1 METHSYWYIFT
12 GLLLLTEAFTPG
24 LFVFVCLAFAAFVVA
39 VIEQVSDYNFY
50 LLVATFVAVS
60 VLNLFTLR
68 KFLKATVKIPNQN
81 IENEFDAVGSEAMVF
96 KPIQENEPGTI
107 KLLDNENTLLAMSKN
122 GEFIGQGTTV
132 KVVELKDNLALVE
145 TF

>member
-1 METHSYWYIFT
+1 
-12 GLLLLTEAFTPG
+12 
-24 LFVFVCLAFAAFVVA
+24 
-39 VIEQVSDYNFY
+39 
-50 LLVATFVAVS
+50 
-60 VLNLFTLR
+60 
-68 KFLKATVKIPNQN
+68 
-81 IENEFDAVGSEAMVF
+81 MVF

-107 KLLDNENTLLAMSKN
+107 KLLDNENTLLATSKN

>member
-24 LFVFVCLAFAAFVVA
+24 LFVFVCLAFASFVVA
-39 VIEQVSDYNFY
+39 VIDQISDYNLY
-50 LLVATFVAVS
+50 LLATTFVFVS
-60 VLNLFTLR
+60 IFNLFTLR
-68 KFLKATVKIPNQN
+68 KFLKATVRIPSQN
-81 IENEFDAVGSEAMVF
+81 IDNDFDLIGSEAMVF

-107 KLLDNENTLLAMSKN
+107 KLLDNENTLLAISKK